1 MKKAMKKV
9 LALVLTVLMCVS
21 VALPVVAADAATCPG
36 ANADHTK
43 ANCSWTEIEK
53 VAVGCGQ
60 DGYTLNKCNTCSK
73 YFHDDIVPHEQEH
86 EKKENAS
93 VAPSCTQQGYD
104 ICEHCGAKF
113 NIVEG
118 SGEGH
123 RYVDF
128 TDANKVYSGT
138 PADKWYP
145 TAKNKDCNYTTWETV
160 CLNDW
165 SNEGTK
171 RGANCTQKTT
181 KAYDGKLDNHEWNL
195 VVDDKFVAPTC
206 SVKGTGTF
214 KCKVC
219 STVKTLD
226 IEATGVHTYTDK
238 TVEYKAPTC
247 TVAGN
252 IATTACDECGEIPA
266 SAVLPALHDV
276 DADADGYADCFE
288 ISLGLAASCTTA
300 GYNLIYCPICEY
312 TDAKVIK
319 SYGHDRGKLL
329 SETAPTCVTTGSKV
343 YERACTR
350 CHEIDPGT
358 GAISTNV
365 SIDVTTGVLTITVP
379 AVASAHKLTFA
390 TYAAN
395 CGSRGYTVYECTN
408 DGCGYKQGKTWTTEN
423 TDPTNHVW
431 NWTVTVPATC
441 ITDGTKTAVCSNPD
455 CGIGNPETERIPATG
470 HKFYDVNDDGTL
482 VFTSGFRVDTVLPT
496 CENGDGYEIYRC
508 MNDNCAATTPYTGE
522 NAVVYKR
529 YTDTLKYDANKL
541 AHHTFGTNTPTLIG
555 VGNPGSCTVKGYN
568 MYLCPDGN
576 HVVNVYYTTDGINGK
591 HVRPVGYTPEVE
603 ASCDD
608 PNTVIV
614 EGNGQAEFWRCAAQ
628 GCDYIE
634 GALKNKDGKYVD
646 YDGNVVDA
654 ANAVGIKYPALKHK
668 NLVAGKAPTCTDDGY
683 WATWDCDVCNT
694 SFTSEG
700 VYTYLDSNEE
710 EQTEEKDYVRPALDH
725 KLDSGSS
732 AWTVKVT
739 VTSNDCLKH
748 EYSHYVCSL
757 CKADKIADYDFN
769 EHVWA
774 SDDTM
779 TPANCEE
786 GAYVLC
792 TNGCGTKNYK
802 SEKLGHIDADGNVI
816 KCATAENF
824 KCYRTCCADSDAT
837 TACNKTANS
846 WLTTHN
852 FVNTKFAATC
862 TNYSYDLYVCVDC
875 EYNYRV
881 VHDGAEFQLAAH
893 QWKTGSGIDAEGW
906 KVTTEAKPGV
916 QGVKTRECK
925 VCGHKDT
932 KNYGAQLYYNIS
944 IDNGVVA
951 GAQLVNSGLLKV
963 TLKTSAANL
972 DVWGLKFSL
981 GFDHDQL
988 AYEKFVV
995 LNSAFKDSTIVATE
1009 NTTVERPQNAND
1021 TTFVDLPETVN
1032 VVMTA
1037 PNTAAGAKQNVTLN
1051 GKSVGL
1057 VEVYFRILSNVGY
1070 NATTNTGSAT
1080 NVSVGV
1086 ASVEAIKYNANGDTA
1101 WTVDPVTSDNKTAN
1115 ATAYAD
1121 GKIYMLGDVTK
1132 DALSSNKVATLLD
1145 ASALMEIITKNGAYN
1160 AMADID
1166 KNGKIELADF
1176 AALMTYIADGN
1187 YNVLVSNGV
1196 N

>member
-128 TDANKVYSGT
+128 TDANKVSSGT
-138 PADKWYP
+138 PAGKWYP
-145 TAKNKDCNYTTWETV
+145 TAENKDCNYTKWETV

-165 SNEGTK
+165 STLGTK
-171 RGANCTQKTT
+171 KGANCTTKTT
-181 KAYDGKLDNHEWNL
+181 KTYDGELDNHEWKL
-195 VVDDKFVAPTC
+195 VVDDAFVAPTC

-214 KCKVC
+214 KCKIC
-219 STVKTLD
+219 NTTKTLD
-226 IEATGVHTYTDK
+226 IEATGIHNYTVSVARKEATCKVDGNLACLACEECGAIPDAAVIPALHTVDADGNGYADCYD
-238 TVEYKAPTC
+238 VGVGRAPTC
-247 TVAGN
+247 TVAG
-252 IATTACDECGEIPA
+252 
-266 SAVLPALHDV
+266 
-276 DADADGYADCFE
+276 
-288 ISLGLAASCTTA
+288 
-300 GYNLIYCPICEY
+300 YNVIYCPICEE
-312 TDAKVIK
+312 TDAEVIP
-319 SYGHDRGKLL
+319 SLGHSRGQLV
-329 SETAPTCVTTGSKV
+329 EDVAPTCYEAGRKV
-343 YERACTR
+343 YASACAT
-350 CHEIDPGT
+350 CHEYKDGT
-358 GAISTNV
+358 TQYPANV
-365 SIDVTTGVLTITVP
+365 VVGDDGKLTITIP
-379 AVASAHKLTFA
+379 ATAAHNLKLMTYDA
-390 TYAAN
+390 T
-395 CGSRGYTVYECTN
+395 CSSVGYTQIECINENCHYYDATSYDETTTTTN
-408 DGCGYKQGKTWTTEN
+408 PDNHTWVWSETVEVTCIKDGTETAACSGCG
-423 TDPTNHVW
+423 
-431 NWTVTVPATC
+431 A
-441 ITDGTKTAVCSNPD
+441 
-455 CGIGNPETERIPATG
+455 GNPETRKIPATN
-470 HKFYDVNDDGTL
+470 HKFYKINDDGTL
-482 VFTSGFRVDTVLPT
+482 NFSDSLFVKEVAPNCKDG
-496 CENGDGYEIYRC
+496 NGYEVYRC
-508 MNDNCAATTPYTGE
+508 MNTNCPTPYEGE

-529 YTDTLKYDANKL
+529 YTDDLKYDANNL
-541 AHHTFGTNTPTLIG
+541 DHHKKDGFTDPAYIG
-555 VGNPGSCTVKGYN
+555 VGNVGSCTVEGYN
-568 MYLCPDGN
+568 MYLCSIGN
-576 HVVNVYYTTDGINGK
+576 HVVNDYYTDDGVNGNHVMPTDY
-591 HVRPVGYTPEVE
+591 VAEVLPT
-603 ASCDD
+603 CDN
-608 PNTVIV
+608 PNTTADD
-614 EGNGQAEFWRCAAQ
+614 ETAKGCAEFWHCAAD
-628 GCDYIE
+628 GCDYVE

-654 ANAVGIKYPALKHK
+654 ANAVGIKYPALTHK
-668 NLVAGKAPTCTDDGY
+668 NLVAGKAPTCTADGY

-694 SFTSEG
+694 SYTTEG
-700 VYTYLDSNEE
+700 IYTYLDSNDD
-710 EQTEEKDYVRPALDH
+710 EQTQEIDYVRPALDH

-748 EYSHYVCSL
+748 EYNHYVCSL

>member
-1 MKKAMKKV
+1 MKKTMKKV

-21 VALPVVAADAATCPG
+21 VALPVVAADATCPG

-73 YFHDDIVPHEQEH
+73 YFHDDIVPTTKNHEI
-86 EKKENAS
+86 KTGAS
-93 VAPSCTQQGYD
+93 VKPSCTQQGYD
-104 ICEHCGAKF
+104 ICKHCGAKF

-123 RYVDF
+123 RYADF
-128 TDANKVYSGT
+128 TAANKGVGK
-138 PADKWYP
+138 AWYP
-145 TAKNKDCNYTTWETV
+145 IATGKDCNYTKWESV
-160 CLNDW
+160 CLNNWDNKGT
-165 SNEGTK
+165 NE
-171 RGANCTQKTT
+171 GANCTTKTT
-181 KAYDGKLDNHEWNL
+181 KDYDGTLDNHEWIL
-195 VVDDKFVAPTC
+195 QVDSAFVAPTC
-206 SVKGTGTF
+206 SVAGTGTF
-214 KCKVC
+214 KCRVC
-219 STVKTLD
+219 NTTKTLV

-247 TVAGN
+247 TVPGN
-252 IATTACDECGEIPA
+252 IATTACDECGEIPE
-266 SAVLPALHDV
+266 SAVIPALHDV

-288 ISLGLAASCTTA
+288 ISLGLAATCTTA
-300 GYNLIYCPICEY
+300 GYNLVYCPVCEH
-312 TDAKVIK
+312 TDAQVIK
-319 SYGHDRGKLL
+319 SLGHDRGKLL
-329 SETAPTCVTTGSKV
+329 DETAPTCAVPGAKI

-350 CHEIDPGT
+350 CHELDSAT
-358 GAISTNV
+358 GNLRADA
-365 SIDVTTGVLTITVP
+365 SIDATTGKLTITVP
-379 AVASAHKLTFA
+379 AVTSAHKLTFA
-390 TYAAN
+390 SYDAT
-395 CGSRGYTVYECTN
+395 CESRGYTVYECTN
-408 DGCGYKQGKTWTTEN
+408 EGCDHEQGKTFTTEN

-431 NWTVTVPATC
+431 VWTTTIPATC
-441 ITDGTKTAVCSNPD
+441 TTDGTKTAVCGNSA
-455 CGIGNPETERIPATG
+455 CGVGNPETKTIPATG
-470 HKFYDVNDDGTL
+470 HKFYDVADDGTF
-482 VFTSGFRVDTVLPT
+482 VFTATYLVETVQPN
-496 CENGDGYEIYRC
+496 CKDGDGYEVYRC
-508 MNDNCAATTPYTGE
+508 MNAGCTSPYRGT
-522 NAVVYKR
+522 NKVVYKN
-529 YTDTLKYDANKL
+529 YTKALKYDANTL
-541 AHHTFGTNTPTLIG
+541 AHHVGAAANLIG
-555 VGNPGSCTVKGYN
+555 VGNAGSCTVKGYD
-568 MYLCPDGN
+568 MYLCPVGN
-576 HVVNVYYTTDGINGK
+576 HVVNVYYTTDGVNGK
-591 HVRPVGYTPEVE
+591 HIRPAGYTTKVD
-603 ASCDD
+603 ATCDD
-608 PNTVIV
+608 PNTDAK
-614 EGNGQAEFWRCAAQ
+614 EGEGRAEFWHCAAPD
-628 GCDYIE
+628 CDYIE
-634 GALKNKDGKYVD
+634 GALKDKDGNYVD
-646 YDGNVVDA
+646 YNGNKVTA
-654 ANAVGIKYPALKHK
+654 ANAVGIKYPALTHK
-668 NLVAGKAPTCTDDGY
+668 NLVKGKAPTCTADGY

-700 VYTYLDSNEE
+700 VYTYLDSNDE
-710 EQTEEKDYVRPALDH
+710 EQTVERDYVRPALNH
-725 KLDSGSS
+725 NNGT
-732 AWTVKVT
+732 AWTVKVN
-739 VTSNDCLKH
+739 VTSTACLAH
-748 EYSHYVCSL
+748 EYRHEVCSL
-757 CKADKIADYDFN
+757 CKADRIVGYDYN

-774 SDDTM
+774 ADDTK
-779 TPANCEE
+779 TPATCEE

-792 TNGCGTKNYK
+792 TLGCGTKNYK

-837 TACNKTANS
+837 TNCNKTSNS

-852 FVNTKFAATC
+852 FVNTKFEATC

-881 VHDGAEFQLAAH
+881 VHNGDEFQLAAH

-925 VCGHKDT
+925 VCGHKET

-963 TLKTSAANL
+963 TLKTTAANL

-981 GFDHDQL
+981 GFDHDKL

-1009 NTTVERPQNAND
+1009 NTLVERPANPND

-1037 PNTAAGAKQNVTLN
+1037 PNTSAGVKQNVTLN
-1051 GKSVGL
+1051 GKSQGL

-1070 NATTNTGSAT
+1070 NAETNTGSAT
-1080 NVSVGV
+1080 AVSVGV

-1101 WTVDPVTSDNKTAN
+1101 WDVAPVTSDNKTSGAN
-1115 ATAYAD
+1115 AFAD
-1121 GKIYMLGDVTK
+1121 GTIYMLGDVTK
-1132 DALSSNKVATLLD
+1132 DALSSNKVATMLD